1 MIKTEQIVRD
11 VLNRR
16 WQDNISFFK
25 LSETLSVTSC
35 WWRRTSHLTLRQ
47 TTQAMTHNFI
57 LLIVSYLLSRSFHL
71 HAKGRAIC
79 IPNGHGTCSFCV
91 RHYNSSSLKTQMS
104 FSGQR
109 LLSPP
114 KPDRDWTRPNR
125 FNSTNDILA
134 RLNNQA
140 ISEVITSAVNSAGLP
155 D

>member
-1 MIKTEQIVRD
+1 MVKTEQIVRD
-11 VLNRR
+11 
-16 WQDNISFFK
+16 FFK
-25 LSETLSVTSC
+25 RKMTSLSSSC
-35 WWRRTSHLTLRQ
+35 LKPSLQRHADEDEHHTWPSDRQ
-47 TTQAMTHNFI
+47 LKPWIIISSFS
-57 LLIVSYLLSRSFHL
+57 VSYLLSRSFSL

-79 IPNGHGTCSFCV
+79 ILNGHGTCSFCV
-91 RHYNSSSLKTQMS
+91 WHYNSSSLKTQTS

-114 KPDRDWTRPNR
+114 KPDRDWARPNR

-134 RLNNQA
+134 RLINQA